1 MCIFKRTFYDGK
13 KKDGKN
19 HSICD
24 LIKDQTNIYC
34 FLIIRLI
41 FVLQRNLNLS
51 LLQNFY
57 KLKYITERVLNIL
70 TENCIYITDCTTW

>member
-1 MCIFKRTFYDGK
+1 MTVK

-70 TENCIYITDCTTW
+70 TKNCITDCTTW